1 MKEESEMKRW
11 WERGSSTP
19 DSGSPEKKRI
29 FPKLETGDS
38 RISQGVRDSNDSAES
53 VY

>member
-1 MKEESEMKRW
+1 MKWGFSI
-11 WERGSSTP
+11 P
-19 DSGSPEKKRI
+19 DSASPAKKRT